1 MTAVP
6 SCTSMNRAAEKR
18 ARALRLSRSMR
29 SSPQAMTSSSRLGI
43 AAGGTAAGGN
53 ASDSV
58 GDAGGSVDATSVTT
72 GGDGGDGVTG
82 VNPARPSA
90 AGPERRDGGGG
101 GGGGGATGPRPTD
114 LSDADAKATSSAS
127 TRLVSSSREPGP
139 PDPDTSGPVNLTKA
153 TSRSTLGSGDR
164 RISTKAVPSTS
175 RAWVITAGGASS
187 ANRSARSRSA
197 AASCEGGT
205 PMDTRKA
212 SLSAPRRAS
221 PVTRGS
227 RPRAIPAA
235 KAPRAR
241 PGSRSES
248 ACSSSSTEVSSSVI
262 PPATTRSRADRASR
276 AEPRPARTA

>member
-1 MTAVP
+1 
-6 SCTSMNRAAEKR
+6 
-18 ARALRLSRSMR
+18 
-29 SSPQAMTSSSRLGI
+29 MTSSSRLGI
-43 AAGGTAAGGN
+43 AAGGAAAAGN

-72 GGDGGDGVTG
+72 GGDGVTG